1 MLEIERFSAQTS
13 YLKNDLN
20 SKPYNSKPYNSIA
33 QPSRHAEN

>member
-20 SKPYNSKPYNSIA
+20 SKPYNSIA